1 MAAHIYSLTLYNVEV
16 SPQNISDSARELKMD
31 NLTFTVI
38 TVAITAQ
45 IYFSTIPEVPTLNY
59 IFSYFTGNVLLLTY
73 LIFSSLPISQFL
85 IRFTTLN
92 TAFLSTA
99 TSLTLIRRLYFSPLS
114 KFPGPRAAALSKLWE
129 ANEFRKGITT
139 STLQALHEEYKSDI
153 IRTGPNE
160 LSISNV
166 DAVEKIY
173 KGKYKRGPFY
183 ELGMMNGEF
192 NLNTTRNNADH
203 SPWRR
208 IWNKAFTPAEIK
220 EYTPRVEYHVSKLVG
235 IIQKLNGNEVNFTKL
250 MDRLVFDMFVLP
262 F

>member
-1 MAAHIYSLTLYNVEV
+1 
-16 SPQNISDSARELKMD
+16 MD

-38 TVAITAQ
+38 AIAIIAQ
-45 IYFSTIPEVPTLNY
+45 VYFSTIPEVPTLNY
-59 IFSYFTGNVLLLTY
+59 VLSYFIGTVLLFACLV
-73 LIFSSLPISQFL
+73 LSSLPISQLLF
-85 IRFTTLN
+85 RFATLN
-92 TAFLSTA
+92 AAFLFTA

-139 STLQALHEEYKSDI
+139 FTLQALHKEYKSDF
-153 IRTGPNE
+153 IRIGPNE

-220 EYTPRVEYHVSKLVG
+220 EYNPRVECHVSKLVD
-235 IIQKLNGNEVNFTKL
+235 IIQKSNGNEVNFTKS
-250 MDRLVFDMFVLP
+250 MDKLVFDMFVLQL
-262 F
+262 